1 MKDFGVE
8 VGKHSV
14 LQVDTPVLEGILAES
29 EEWQAFLEWVAQLVH
44 SGHMVELLVESV
56 ALDKLAED

>member
-1 MKDFGVE
+1 M
-8 VGKHSV
+8 
-14 LQVDTPVLEGILAES
+14 LQVDMPVLEGILAES
-29 EEWQAFLEWVAQLVH
+29 EERRAFLELVVQLVH